1 MINED
6 FMLGFKP
13 QRATIPHVSVTKRK
27 PVKMLNPKLSLN
39 INDKNVLS
47 KYIAAELDLYNAY
60 VESLTAAV
68 NRKPDNFY
76 DITLEQSHLFSELC
90 VAGISIDEAKKDQRF
105 QNSKEILNSIP
116 ESVKIIFEIAKI
128 KSQTLNFTKK
138 NMSLELLNFFIDYC
152 LMTRS
157 KKSLGMQTLNKQS
170 LYQKRHIQI
179 PRKLCKIIHDEK
191 TNTSSLYIP
200 HLKNPVCKVVGTNLN
215 KHNWSIVIIHQKTN
229 VNPDVN
235 TDWYAEFKPSKYE
248 YIVKYLDKKW

>member
-1 MINED
+1 
-6 FMLGFKP
+6 
-13 QRATIPHVSVTKRK
+13 
-27 PVKMLNPKLSLN
+27 MLNPKLSLN

-138 NMSLELLNFFIDYC
+138 NMSLAQIG
-152 LMTRS
+152 
-157 KKSLGMQTLNKQS
+157 KKHKPET
-170 LYQKRHIQI
+170 
-179 PRKLCKIIHDEK
+179 KLKISEANNVPEFRRTIY
-191 TNTSSLYIP
+191 NQ
-200 HLKNPVCKVVGTNLN
+200 LK
-215 KHNWSIVIIHQKTN
+215 
-229 VNPDVN
+229 
-235 TDWYAEFKPSKYE
+235 
-248 YIVKYLDKKW
+248 